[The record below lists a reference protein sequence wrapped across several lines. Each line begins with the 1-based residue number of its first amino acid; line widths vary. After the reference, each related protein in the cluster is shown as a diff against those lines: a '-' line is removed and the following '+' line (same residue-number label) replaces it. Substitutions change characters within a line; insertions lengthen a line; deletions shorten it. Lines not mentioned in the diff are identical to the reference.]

1 MLADAG
7 GHDST
12 FGHIAPLFVPWTGTT
27 AWEPVGFMGKVTRT
41 AAEPKS
47 GRFGRIAPNSGVI
60 SGLLP

>member
-27 AWEPVGFMGKVTRT
+27 AWEPVGFMG
-41 AAEPKS
+41 
-47 GRFGRIAPNSGVI
+47 
-60 SGLLP
+60 